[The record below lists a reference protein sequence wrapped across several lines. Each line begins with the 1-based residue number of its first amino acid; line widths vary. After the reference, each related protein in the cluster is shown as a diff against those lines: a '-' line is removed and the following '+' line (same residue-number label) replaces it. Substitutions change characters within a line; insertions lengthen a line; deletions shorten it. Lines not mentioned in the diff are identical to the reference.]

1 MEETKT
7 ISDGKKLA
15 DRIVDRDYGAIIYR
29 QEIEE
34 ITGRK
39 WKTSPYYDAISSA
52 NEILTESGK
61 RIAAIGKRG
70 DYQVLFPG
78 DYSDAYVKEIK
89 RAKKCVTKGG
99 KILDGA
105 PVNDMTQDE
114 RKKYNDV
121 SDFHNRINAQLAGSY
136 VEVRRLTGKK
146 PHPLAIAAEG

>member
-7 ISDGKKLA
+7 ISAGKKLA
-15 DRIVDRDYGAIIYR
+15 ERVVDRDYGTIIHR
-29 QEIEE
+29 QEIEG
-34 ITGRK
+34 ITGQR
-39 WKTSPYYDAISSA
+39 WKTSLYYGAISKA
-52 NEILTESGK
+52 NEILTESGR
-61 RIAAIGKRG
+61 RIAAIGKSG

-105 PVNDMTQDE
+105 PVNDMTLDE

-121 SDFHNRINAQLAGSY
+121 SDFHNRMQAKIAGSY

-146 PHPLAIAAEG
+146 PHPLAITSE